1 MIANRNQ
8 TCYVTCNDKLMNK
21 NLMNNKSLSD
31 SEIIKLFEFLDSET
45 PAALEWTM
53 RYLLRRVT
61 LIPAP
66 IDNMQAIKT
75 VLAKSLV
82 HSNFSTSDINNFA
95 RTMNNAWRVRKHRQK
110 KDVGTLSLNLNKII
124 LTQLNEMC
132 HEQKKTEVISMLIS
146 GGYSEFLEKKQA
158 LKFKLAEERRIL
170 KMANDKIKA
179 EKFFKKKLSP
189 AVDESETIKMLK
201 VQNKKLKNDLATL
214 YDLLFSANEHGNP
227 IDDKCLLQATKIY
240 HTATSK

>member
-1 MIANRNQ
+1 M
-8 TCYVTCNDKLMNK
+8 VKFVNK
-21 NLMNNKSLSD
+21 NLMNNKSLSYP
-31 SEIIKLFEFLDSET
+31 EIIKLFEFLDSET

-53 RYLLRRVT
+53 RYLLRRT
-61 LIPAP
+61 ILISVP

-82 HSNFSTSDINNFA
+82 HSNFSTSDIKNFA

-110 KDVGTLSLNLNKII
+110 KDVGTLSLSLNKVV

-158 LKFKLAEERRIL
+158 LKFKLAEERRVL
-170 KMANDKIKA
+170 KLANNRMEL
-179 EKFFKKKLSP
+179 EKLLRKNLSP
-189 AVDESETIKMLK
+189 VVDESESIRMLK
-201 VQNKKLKNDLATL
+201 VQNNKLKNNLARL